1 MEMLCISLDVALFA
15 FLGEEFGINH
25 ERLLTLK
32 TSLKEPLEIRKV
44 DLWLFIHY

>member
-15 FLGEEFGINH
+15 FWGGEFGINH

-44 DLWLFIHY
+44 DLWLFIQY